1 MKFFFFIFIIAT
13 VLAAAALAQNESG
26 TAESAKYNF
35 GSMQPSKEIR
45 AAPGD
50 EIATKL
56 YFYNIYGN
64 RITHI
69 VLSIAQAPEG
79 WNVSI
84 EPDVHDAQVVISGVP
99 TTVKENLYVEPS
111 SAVNEAPATIP
122 EGIEYI
128 QSGVGNIGAKFV
140 TIRVSVPKSEKL
152 GTVGRI
158 VVDAAAN
165 WLGQGGTVAISQSR
179 SFDYTVTVASE
190 EFSET
195 IVKPQAEAEKAVSEG
210 GKEVKEEATEGLE
223 QPVQPEV
230 EAVQQ
235 EAAKAKGGLIPLLV
249 IVIILMA
256 AFIVVL
262 IRKKR

>member
-1 MKFFFFIFIIAT
+1 MKFFFFIFIVAVVFA
-13 VLAAAALAQNESG
+13 VLAAAALAQNES
-26 TAESAKYNF
+26 AESAKYNF
-35 GSMQPSKEIR
+35 GSMQPSKELR
-45 AAPGD
+45 ASPGD

-56 YFYNIYGN
+56 YFYNLYGN

-69 VLSIAQAPEG
+69 VLSTAQAPEG

-99 TTVKENLYVEPS
+99 TTIKESLYVELS
-111 SAVNEAPATIP
+111 SAVNEVPATIP

-128 QSGVGNIGAKFV
+128 QSSVGNIGAKFV
-140 TIRVSVPKSEKL
+140 TIKIKVPKSEKL

-179 SFDYTVTVASE
+179 SFDYTVTVANE
-190 EFSET
+190 EFSEV
-195 IVKPQAEAEKAVSEG
+195 IAKPQAEAEK
-210 GKEVKEEATEGLE
+210 ATEGLE
-223 QPVQPEV
+223 QPVQPE
-230 EAVQQ
+230 AAGQGQ
-235 EAAKAKGGLIPLLV
+235 GAAKPISRIIPLLV
-249 IVIILMA
+249 IIIILMS
-256 AFIVVL
+256 AFMVVL